1 MLPDFE
7 EDFASLT
14 DYARMYR
21 ALGLQAVP
29 SYYPS
34 RAVHNWKRPALK
46 EWRDFQNELVDD
58 KTFNSWFSNI
68 NEARNNIGI
77 LTGGCSGRVFVVDL
91 DTHSK
96 PDAAL
101 WWSCCLDMQEH
112 AADLESPTQRTGG
125 GGLQILFRAP
135 DGWNPPTIKTSIGVD
150 IRGIG
155 GFIVAAPSM
164 HESGKRYEWIEGQA
178 PWDLEIAVAPK
189 FLCEQID
196 ILAEK
201 YGGHTPSDP
210 TQRTASPEH
219 ATNAWGGIQDGR
231 EDYMFKMIWAR
242 LTDIARDCPIQ
253 PGPKELEAQREEL
266 FGIYVSK
273 VESRLPGPAESK
285 EQLLEREGRGVT
297 EFRAKWRASLKD
309 WDKIIEAAKVPKPTP
324 KKEPSF
330 ADKIAQGI
338 AEPVAENSQNK
349 TQLESDDE
357 WDTPKQVFT
366 VVDPKPTNLFEV
378 LRVDDIYNLPDP
390 VFLIEKL
397 MIESAMAFIYGIP
410 GCGKTFVALDLAFSL
425 CDVDITHWWGRKINK
440 HGPVLY
446 ISSEGSTDMKFRMQA
461 WEKKTGRKI
470 NRNNFHFIR
479 ESMNFVDPSHIVK
492 LIQTIKHEIENY
504 CHEKPIAIFV
514 DTVSRVL
521 PGADENL
528 QKDMTLYV
536 QGCDAVRH
544 AFGCAVV
551 GIHHMAKGGGT
562 SMRGSSVFE
571 GSANVALHI
580 EREKPAMTGTMTA
593 RKIKEAADGWEIPFE
608 LIEVPVN
615 LTSSSLVACMIE
627 AATTPAPNTKGAS
640 AGFGGAQQTQKEP
653 DMDMC
658 RKMVQ
663 AIDDAFKGG
672 YAWSRDKKSRDS
684 DRYAADRLSDSF
696 GLSLEV
702 CEKYVNLWHKTDVII
717 TDTWGP
723 KGEKK
728 GLRKGKG
735 L

>member
-1 MLPDFE
+1 
-7 EDFASLT
+7 
-14 DYARMYR
+14 
-21 ALGLQAVP
+21 
-29 SYYPS
+29 
-34 RAVHNWKRPALK
+34 
-46 EWRDFQNELVDD
+46 
-58 KTFNSWFSNI
+58 
-68 NEARNNIGI
+68 
-77 LTGGCSGRVFVVDL
+77 
-91 DTHSK
+91 
-96 PDAAL
+96 
-101 WWSCCLDMQEH
+101 
-112 AADLESPTQRTGG
+112 
-125 GGLQILFRAP
+125 
-135 DGWNPPTIKTSIGVD
+135 
-150 IRGIG
+150 
-155 GFIVAAPSM
+155 
-164 HESGKRYEWIEGQA
+164 
-178 PWDLEIAVAPK
+178 
-189 FLCEQID
+189 
-196 ILAEK
+196 
-201 YGGHTPSDP
+201 
-210 TQRTASPEH
+210 
-219 ATNAWGGIQDGR
+219 
-231 EDYMFKMIWAR
+231 
-242 LTDIARDCPIQ
+242 
-253 PGPKELEAQREEL
+253 
-266 FGIYVSK
+266 
-273 VESRLPGPAESK
+273 
-285 EQLLEREGRGVT
+285 
-297 EFRAKWRASLKD
+297 
-309 WDKIIEAAKVPKPTP
+309 
-324 KKEPSF
+324 
-330 ADKIAQGI
+330 
-338 AEPVAENSQNK
+338 
-349 TQLESDDE
+349 
-357 WDTPKQVFT
+357 
-366 VVDPKPTNLFEV
+366 V

-608 LIEVPVN
+608 LIE
-615 LTSSSLVACMIE
+615 
-627 AATTPAPNTKGAS
+627 AATTPAPNKKDAS

-653 DMDMC
+653 DMEMC

-663 AIDDAFKGG
+663 AIDDAWRGG
-672 YAWSRDKKSRDS
+672 YPWGRGKES
-684 DRYAADRLSDSF
+684 DRNAADRLSDSF
-696 GLSLEV
+696 GLSVEV
-702 CEKYVNLWHKTDVII
+702 CQKYVNLWHKEDVIV
-717 TDTWGP
+717 TDTWGD
-723 KGEKK
+723 KNNKK